1 MRDSAA
7 LLPFSSRAKDGQSC
21 THMAGSAYERLFNPT
36 EEHLLLRQTVAEFAR
51 RSVEP
56 QAAEHDERGVL
67 NVPLFRKLGELGLL
81 GITVPE
87 DDGGAGMDALAA
99 VIVHHELSKADP
111 GFCLAYLAHSMLFV
125 NNFYNCSNA
134 EQRGRYLPKVLTGEW
149 VAGMGMTEP
158 GAGTD
163 VLGMTT
169 TAVHDGDHY
178 VLNGTK
184 TYITNGCEG
193 FCFLVYAKLDE
204 RVTAFVVD
212 RDCPGFSTSNHIDKL
227 GMRGSTMS
235 ELIFEECRIPKA
247 NLLGAEGDGLT
258 HMMRNLE
265 LERLTL
271 AAMSIGIADRCVE
284 IMVEH
289 AAQRQ
294 AFGRPIAA
302 FGQIQRY
309 VADGFA
315 MTEAAKC
322 LVYNVARD
330 IGPEIRNRVGSDAA
344 KLFAAPVGKTVADYA
359 MQVMGGAGYCRE
371 YPVERLW
378 RDAKLLEIGG
388 GTLEAHQKNLA
399 KDLTQA
405 HARR

>member
-1 MRDSAA
+1 MPHETSD
-7 LLPFSSRAKDGQSC
+7 
-21 THMAGSAYERLFNPT
+21 TLFNPT
-36 EEHLLLRQTVAEFAR
+36 DEHRMLRQTVADFAKKE
-51 RSVEP
+51 VDP
-56 QAAEHDERGVL
+56 QAAAFDERGVL
-67 NVPLFRKLGELGLL
+67 NVELFRKVGELGLL

-87 DDGGAGMDALAA
+87 EDGGAGMDTLAA
-99 VIVHHELSKADP
+99 VIVHHELSKYDP

-125 NNFYNCSNA
+125 NNFYHCSNA
-134 EQRGRYLPKVLTGEW
+134 AQRERYLGKVISGEW
-149 VAGMGMTEP
+149 IGGMGMTEP

-169 TAVHDGDHY
+169 TARLDGDHW

-193 FCFLVYAKLDE
+193 FCFLVYAKVDGKI
-204 RVTAFVVD
+204 TAFLVD
-212 RDCPGFSTSNHIDKL
+212 RECPGFSTSQHIDKL

-235 ELIFEECRIPKA
+235 ELIFEDCRVPKE
-247 NLLGAEGDGLT
+247 NLLGEIGGGLT

-265 LERLTL
+265 IERLTL
-271 AAMSIGIADRCVE
+271 AAMSVGIAERCVE
-284 IMVEH
+284 IMVRYGQE
-289 AAQRQ
+289 RKT
-294 AFGRPIAA
+294 FGEPINRY
-302 FGQIQRY
+302 GQIQRY
-309 VADGFA
+309 IGDGYA

-330 IGPEIRNRVGSDAA
+330 VAPGSRARIGSDAA
-344 KLFAAPVGKTVADYA
+344 KLFAAPVGKTLADWA

-388 GTLEAHQKNLA
+388 GTLEAHQKNLT
-399 KDLTQA
+399 KDLTKLIAAQ
-405 HARR
+405 